1 MITINLGKNFTNRAL
16 SAGFLLVGAGLCIQP
31 ADAALL
37 IGFSQNGSDVV
48 AVTSGTLEVFSPSS
62 MASTGDL
69 SGGADNLFG
78 LDSGLINVVTGGVA
92 STSTLIASPTDFN
105 GDSFGFDGVSVF
117 FGGDVSREIELGT
130 GGVLINVLEPETTFI
145 WENTTLAAIGLG
157 ALSNTPE
164 IVYTSGAGDNISFV
178 SVVPEPSSI
187 MMLALGA
194 FGFTLRR
201 KR

>member
-1 MITINLGKNFTNRAL
+1 MITISLGKKFTNRAL
-16 SAGFLLVGAGLCIQP
+16 SAGFLLVGAGLYIQP
-31 ADAALL
+31 VDAALL
-37 IGFSQNGSDVV
+37 IEFSQNGSDVV
-48 AVTSGTLEVFSPSS
+48 AVTSGTLEVFGASS

-78 LDSGLINVVTGGVA
+78 LDNGLINVVTGGMA
-92 STSTLIASPTDFN
+92 ATSGLIASPTDFN

-117 FGGDVSREIELGT
+117 FGQDVDVENELGT

-164 IVYTSGAGDNISFV
+164 IVYTAGTGDTISFV

-194 FGFTLRR
+194 LGFTLRR

>member
-78 LDSGLINVVTGGVA
+78 LDSGLINVVTGGTA
-92 STSTLIASPTDFN
+92 GTSGLIASPTDFN

-117 FGGDVSREIELGT
+117 FGGDVSREIELGP
-130 GGVLINVLEPETTFI
+130 GNILVNVIEPETTFI
-145 WENTTLAAIGLG
+145 FENTTLAAIGLG
-157 ALSNTPE
+157 ALADTPE
-164 IVYTSGAGDNISFV
+164 IVYTSGTGDTISFV
-178 SVVPEPSSI
+178 SAVPEPSSI

-194 FGFTLRR
+194 LGFTLRR